1 MTFCTADKI
10 TLRDAINIEKFS
22 SLLKLK
28 RIIAFICR
36 FTDNLKLRK
45 SNTQNKIQVNPI
57 LQPQELGIPQ
67 EISIRD
73 NQQAFANESKFYI
86 LKRELNIVSKNNIL
100 KCEARLKNAPI
111 TPDATLP
118 ILINRS
124 HYLAKLK

>member
-45 SNTQNKIQVNPI
+45 SNTQSKIQVNPI
-57 LQPQELGIPQ
+57 LQPQEIL
-67 EISIRD
+67 IRD
-73 NQQAFANESKFYI
+73 NQQAFANESKFNI
-86 LKRELNIVSKNNIL
+86 LKRKLNIVSKNNIL

-111 TPDATLP
+111 TPDVTLP